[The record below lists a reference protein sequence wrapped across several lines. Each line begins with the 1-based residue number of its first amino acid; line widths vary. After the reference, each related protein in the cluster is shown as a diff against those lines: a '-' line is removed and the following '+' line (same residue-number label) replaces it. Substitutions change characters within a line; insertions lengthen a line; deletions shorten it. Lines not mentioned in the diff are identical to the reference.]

1 MNKMIAGISAI
12 CVSLVLT
19 GCAAAPPVHEDNFYR
34 LSHVAQET
42 TTTSLFSGAT
52 IEVARFVADG
62 SVSNRPLLY
71 TTEDNP
77 NAVSEYHYH
86 FWIEAPPTLIK
97 DALVSYLRASA
108 IAKRV
113 VTPEMRVEAD
123 YSVLGRIKRL
133 EVSNG
138 TNYSGVVAFE
148 MGLRRNSDGELL
160 VLEEYEATVPA
171 SANNVG
177 AAITAVQQAT
187 EEVFKRFMQDIQAR

>member
-1 MNKMIAGISAI
+1 MIAGISAI

-19 GCAAAPPVHEDNFYR
+19 GCAAAPPVPEDNFYR
-34 LSHVAQET
+34 LSPVAQET

-86 FWIEAPPTLIK
+86 FWIEAPPILIK

-138 TNYSGVVAFE
+138 SNYSGVVALE